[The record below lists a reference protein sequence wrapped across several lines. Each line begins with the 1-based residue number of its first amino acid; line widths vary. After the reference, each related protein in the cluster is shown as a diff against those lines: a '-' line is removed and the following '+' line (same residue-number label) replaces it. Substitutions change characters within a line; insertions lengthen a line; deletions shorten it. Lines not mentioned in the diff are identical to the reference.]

1 MHTGLIKKKKK
12 RPFLNQRHISS
23 LKNSS
28 ERVTERRCVLKIP
41 PQRVWRRAFPPS
53 SYAGARAAPVCEHEA
68 ASSSLVLRAARLRV
82 CGPRL
87 RPRDVDPERPRRAHG
102 PRGQHIAG
110 NRRRGWRTR
119 RRFIGRGGAPAAS
132 APLPG
137 TKRQRR
143 RQGPLLLRPGAQ
155 GQLSGCRFRFPWPIR
170 PSRPLCSAKGTCS
183 RR

>member
-1 MHTGLIKKKKK
+1 MHTGLIKKKK

-28 ERVTERRCVLKIP
+28 ECVTERRCVLKIP

-87 RPRDVDPERPRRAHG
+87 RPRGRGSRAPASCTRSPRSAH
-102 PRGQHIAG
+102 RREQKAG
-110 NRRRGWRTR
+110 LAHAPPLHRTR
-119 RRFIGRGGAPAAS
+119 GAPTAS

-170 PSRPLCSAKGTCS
+170 PSRPLCAAKGTCS

>member
-1 MHTGLIKKKKK
+1 MHTGLIKKKKKK

-28 ERVTERRCVLKIP
+28 ECVTERRCVLKIP

-87 RPRDVDPERPRRAHG
+87 RPRGRGSRAPTSCTRSPRSAHRREQKAGLAHAPPLHPTWGGPRRVRPA
-102 PRGQHIAG
+102 AG
-110 NRRRGWRTR
+110 NQAATTPAR
-119 RRFIGRGGAPAAS
+119 APALATWCS
-132 APLPG
+132 GPAVGMPLPIPVAH
-137 TKRQRR
+137 QAESS
-143 RQGPLLLRPGAQ
+143 PLL
-155 GQLSGCRFRFPWPIR
+155 C
-170 PSRPLCSAKGTCS
+170 
-183 RR
+183 